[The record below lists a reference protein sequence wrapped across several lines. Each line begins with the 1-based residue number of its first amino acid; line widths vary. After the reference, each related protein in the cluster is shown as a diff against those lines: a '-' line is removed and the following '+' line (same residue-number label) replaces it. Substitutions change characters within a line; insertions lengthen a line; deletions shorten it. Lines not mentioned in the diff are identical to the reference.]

1 VRHQQTNRAG
11 GHEKYRIVEMVVR
24 NNQKIRKNMGTFSN
38 TCIPDTV
45 KYGISNFTRIG
56 AFLSGAASSSVML
69 GSRNSALNMYS

>member
-1 VRHQQTNRAG
+1 VRHQQTNKAG
-11 GHEKYRIVEMVVR
+11 SHERYIILEMGITDI
-24 NNQKIRKNMGTFSN
+24 QEIRKNMGTLSN

-69 GSRNSALNMYS
+69 GRRNSALNMYS